1 MSDRLYLSC
10 WLRSFTE
17 NNMLRH
23 FQKMVDLFP
32 FSKLSTRSLELRV
45 YALEYAEPSQF
56 EQDFAPGI
64 EPRLVVEA
72 ARDFMHDDCLCEI
85 EAAWDL
91 WQLDKE
97 WKLAPSPVT
106 LSCFGPHFDNPHGDH
121 LRVDFGLE
129 SLFVPDP
136 SVEGGLRMG
145 QSNLKSLVH
154 FIHELERALAL
165 ERRQLWSEG
174 GMNIAEAIAK
184 ALAN

>member
-23 FQKMVDLFP
+23 FQKMVELFP
-32 FSKLSTRSLELRV
+32 FSKLSTRNLELRI
-45 YALEYAEPSQF
+45 YAMEFAEPSQF
-56 EQDFAPGI
+56 EHDFPPGI
-64 EPRLVVEA
+64 EPRIMLEA
-72 ARDFMHDDCLCEI
+72 ARDFMHDDCALEI

-91 WQLDKE
+91 WQFDND

-106 LSCFGPHFDNPHGDH
+106 LTCFGPHFDNPQGDH

-136 SVEGGLRMG
+136 SIEGGLRMG

-165 ERRQLWSEG
+165 DHRQLWSES
-174 GMNIAEAIAK
+174 GMNIAEAIGK

>member
-17 NNMLRH
+17 ANMLRH
-23 FQKMVDLFP
+23 FQKMVELFP
-32 FSKLSTRSLELRV
+32 FSKLSQRSIELRV
-45 YALEYAEPSQF
+45 YAIEYAEPSQF
-56 EQDFAPGI
+56 EQDFAPGAQSRVMI
-64 EPRLVVEA
+64 EA

-91 WQLDKE
+91 WQFDGD

-106 LSCFGPHFDNPHGDH
+106 LSCFGPHFDNPQGDQ

-129 SLFVPDP
+129 SLFVPD
-136 SVEGGLRMG
+136 STVEGGLRMG

-165 ERRQLWSEG
+165 ERRHLWSESG
-174 GMNIAEAIAK
+174 QSPAEAIAK